1 MKKLY
6 LDANVVLD
14 FVLKRRPFDVAA
26 KELFAMAEHGPAQ
39 LLVSSLTF
47 TVVHYIVG
55 KQLGKAAAT
64 DGVAH
69 LFRLVTT
76 VAVDKQV
83 VGRALQASLPDF
95 EDAVQ
100 LFAALAAGADAIV
113 TRDPQGFPTNEVAVL
128 NPLAV
133 LQLLRTS

>member
-1 MKKLY
+1 MKRLY

-14 FVLKRRPFDVAA
+14 FVLMRRPFDMAA
-26 KELFAMAEHGPAQ
+26 KESFAMAAYGPAQ

-64 DGVAH
+64 DSVAH

-76 VAVDKQV
+76 VAVDGQV
-83 VGRALQASLPDF
+83 VTDELPGFKAGTLVKSAKQF
-95 EDAVQ
+95 E
-100 LFAALAAGADAIV
+100 
-113 TRDPQGFPTNEVAVL
+113 
-128 NPLAV
+128 
-133 LQLLRTS
+133 